1 MTEPAR
7 DPDVEDLTK
16 PQRHPA
22 YIITIAM
29 IIAAFLGFMAGRI
42 VESMHYNHMRN
53 NFLQQ
58 IQKLEQQL
66 KDETK
71 QV

>member
-1 MTEPAR
+1 MTEPTWDR
-7 DPDVEDLTK
+7 DVDDLTK
-16 PQRHPA
+16 PQRKPA

-42 VESMHYNHMRN
+42 VESTHYNHMKK

-58 IQKLEQQL
+58 IQELEQQL
-66 KDETK
+66 EDNTK
-71 QV
+71 RI